1 MTLTPQPRILI
12 VEDERKIATLLRD
25 YLQRSDYQVTLMAS
39 GEQAVE
45 EIRSH
50 PPDLVIL
57 DLMLPG
63 KDGLTICREVRAFS
77 DLPILIL
84 TAKVDEVDRLVGLE
98 MGADD
103 YICKPFSPREVVARV
118 KAVLRRT
125 RPVEKSPKIETGGLT
140 LDTATR
146 QVSVHG
152 EPLHLTPNEFDLL
165 KVLMSHPQRVFE
177 RSDLIALVQG
187 YDFEGYDR
195 TIDSHIKNIRK
206 KIAARLP
213 HRQVIKTIYGVGY
226 AFYPPEEDQQP
237 AG

>member
-1 MTLTPQPRILI
+1 MTSQPRVLI
-12 VEDERKIATLLRD
+12 IEDERKIATLLRD
-25 YLQRSDYQVTLMAS
+25 YLQQEDYQVTLLAS

-45 EIRSH
+45 QIRSQ

-63 KDGLTICREVRAFS
+63 KNGLTICREVRAFS

-125 RPVEKSPKIETGGLT
+125 RPAVEAEKIEAGTLV

-146 QVSVHG
+146 RVAIGGSD
-152 EPLHLTPNEFDLL
+152 LHLTPNEFDLL
-165 KVLMSHPQRVFE
+165 KVLMTHPERVFE

-206 KIAARLP
+206 KIAAHQP
-213 HRQVIKTIYGVGY
+213 DATVIKTVYGVGY
-226 AFYPPEEDQQP
+226 AFYPP
-237 AG
+237 GK

>member
-1 MTLTPQPRILI
+1 MSSQPSILVI
-12 VEDERKIATLLRD
+12 EDERKIATLLRD
-25 YLQRSDYQVTLMAS
+25 YLRQAEFQVTLMAS
-39 GEQAVE
+39 GERAVE
-45 EIRSH
+45 QIREH

-125 RPVEKSPKIETGGLT
+125 RQPAESDRIAAGALVLE
-140 LDTATR
+140 TATR
-146 QVSVHG
+146 RVAVNG
-152 EPLHLTPNEFDLL
+152 APLHLTPNEFDLL
-165 KVLMSHPQRVFE
+165 KVLMSHPERVFE
-177 RSDLIALVQG
+177 RSDLISMVQG

-195 TIDSHIKNIRK
+195 TIDSHIKNLRK
-206 KIAARLP
+206 KIAAHLP
-213 HRQVIKTIYGVGY
+213 DTQVIKTVYGVGY
-226 AFYPPEEDQQP
+226 AFYPPEQP
-237 AG
+237 ISEKGS

>member
-1 MTLTPQPRILI
+1 MSTQPWILVI
-12 VEDERKIATLLRD
+12 EDERKIATLLRD
-25 YLQRSDYQVTLMAS
+25 YLEQADFKVSLMAS
-39 GEQAVE
+39 GEHAVAQ
-45 EIRSH
+45 IREQ

-125 RPVEKSPKIETGGLT
+125 HQTMETQKIAAGCLVLETT
-140 LDTATR
+140 TR
-146 QVSVHG
+146 RVSVNG
-152 EPLHLTPNEFDLL
+152 ELLHLTPNEFDLL
-165 KVLMSHPQRVFE
+165 KVLMGHPERVFE
-177 RSDLIALVQG
+177 RGDLISLVQG

-206 KIAARLP
+206 KIAAHLP
-213 HRQVIKTIYGVGY
+213 DTQVIKTVYGVGY
-226 AFYPPEEDQQP
+226 AFYPPEQQTP
-237 AG
+237 EKGV

>member
-1 MTLTPQPRILI
+1 MTTIQPKILI
-12 VEDERKIATLLRD
+12 IEDERKIATLLRD
-25 YLQRSDYQVTLMAS
+25 YLQQADYQVTVLSS
-39 GEQAVE
+39 GERAVE
-45 EIRSH
+45 QIRQQ
-50 PPDLVIL
+50 PPDLVVL

-125 RPVEKSPKIETGGLT
+125 RPMAETEKIALGPLV

-146 QVSVHG
+146 RVSVL
-152 EPLHLTPNEFDLL
+152 EKDLHLTPNEFDLL
-165 KVLMSHPQRVFE
+165 KVLMAHPERVFE
-177 RSDLIALVQG
+177 RSNLISLVQG
-187 YDFEGYDR
+187 YDFQGYDR

-206 KIAARLP
+206 KIAVHLP
-213 HRQVIKTIYGVGY
+213 ESQVIKTIYGIGY
-226 AFYPPEEDQQP
+226 ALYPPEEGQKTEQ
-237 AG
+237 

>member
-1 MTLTPQPRILI
+1 MSTQPRILVI
-12 VEDERKIATLLRD
+12 EDERKIATLLRD
-25 YLQRSDYQVTLMAS
+25 YLLQADYQVTLLTN
-39 GEQAVE
+39 GVQAVE
-45 EIRSH
+45 QIREHS
-50 PPDLVIL
+50 PDLVIL

-84 TAKVDEVDRLVGLE
+84 TAKADEVDRLVGLE

-125 RPVEKSPKIETGGLT
+125 RQSAAADRIAAGALV

-146 QVSVHG
+146 HVAVNG
-152 EPLHLTPNEFDLL
+152 ERLHLTPNEFDLL
-165 KVLMSHPQRVFE
+165 KVLMSHPERVFE

-195 TIDSHIKNIRK
+195 TIDSHIKNLRK
-206 KIAARLP
+206 KIALHLP
-213 HRQVIKTIYGVGY
+213 GTQVIKTVYGVGY
-226 AFYPPEEDQQP
+226 AFYPPEQQTSEK
-237 AG
+237 GI

>member
-1 MTLTPQPRILI
+1 MTTLQPKILI
-12 VEDERKIATLLRD
+12 IEDERKIAALLRD
-25 YLQRSDYQVTLMAS
+25 YLQQADYQVTLLAS

-45 EIRSH
+45 QIRQQ

-125 RPVEKSPKIETGGLT
+125 RPMAETEKIELGPLV
-140 LDTATR
+140 LDSATR
-146 QVSVHG
+146 RVTIL
-152 EPLHLTPNEFDLL
+152 EEDLHLTPNEFDLL
-165 KVLMSHPQRVFE
+165 KVLMAHPERVFE
-177 RSDLIALVQG
+177 RSDLISMVQG
-187 YDFEGYDR
+187 YDFQGYDR

-206 KIAARLP
+206 KISAHLP
-213 HRQVIKTIYGVGY
+213 GSQVIRTIYGIGY
-226 AFYPPEEDQQP
+226 ALYAPQSGKAAEN
-237 AG
+237 

>member
-1 MTLTPQPRILI
+1 MSTRLRILI

-25 YLQRSDYQVTLMAS
+25 YLQQAGYQVSLMAG

-45 EIRSH
+45 QIREQ

-125 RPVEKSPKIETGGLT
+125 RQSVEADRIKAGCLVLEA
-140 LDTATR
+140 DTR
-146 QVSVHG
+146 RVSVNG
-152 EPLHLTPNEFDLL
+152 EALHLTPNEFDLL
-165 KVLMSHPQRVFE
+165 KVLMSHPERVFG
-177 RSDLIALVQG
+177 RGDLITLVQG

-206 KIAARLP
+206 KIAAHLP
-213 HRQVIKTIYGVGY
+213 DTQVIKTVYGVGY
-226 AFYPPEEDQQP
+226 AFYPPINSEKD
-237 AG
+237 AT

>member
-1 MTLTPQPRILI
+1 MTTQARVLI
-12 VEDERKIATLLRD
+12 IEDERKIATLLRD
-25 YLQRSDYQVTLMAS
+25 YLQQSDFLVTLMAS
-39 GEQAVE
+39 GETAVE
-45 EIRSH
+45 EIRRQS
-50 PPDLVIL
+50 PDLVIL

-98 MGADD
+98 IGADD

-125 RPVEKSPKIETGGLT
+125 RPAVESQKIASGVLT
-140 LDTATR
+140 LDPDTR
-146 QVSVHG
+146 QVSVYG

-165 KVLMSHPQRVFE
+165 KVLMSHPERVFE
-177 RSDLIALVQG
+177 RGDLIALVQG

-206 KIAARLP
+206 KIAVHLP
-213 HRQVIKTIYGVGY
+213 DHQVIKTVYGVGY
-226 AFYPPEEDQQP
+226 AYYPVD

>member
-1 MTLTPQPRILI
+1 MTPQARILI
-12 VEDERKIATLLRD
+12 IEDERKIATLLRD
-25 YLQRSDYQVTLMAS
+25 YLQQSDFQVTLMAS
-39 GEQAVE
+39 GESAVE
-45 EIRSH
+45 EIRRQ

-98 MGADD
+98 IGADD

-125 RPVEKSPKIETGGLT
+125 RPVVESQKIESGVLT
-140 LDTATR
+140 LDPDTR
-146 QVSVHG
+146 QVSVYG

-165 KVLMSHPQRVFE
+165 KVLMSHPERVFE
-177 RSDLIALVQG
+177 RGDLIALVQG

-206 KIAARLP
+206 KIAVHLP
-213 HRQVIKTIYGVGY
+213 DHQVIKTVYGVGY
-226 AFYPPEEDQQP
+226 AYYPVA

>member
-1 MTLTPQPRILI
+1 MTPQSKILI
-12 VEDERKIATLLRD
+12 IEDERKIATLLRD
-25 YLQRSDYQVTLMAS
+25 YLQQADYQVTLLGS
-39 GEQAVE
+39 GDQAVE
-45 EIRSH
+45 QIRSQ

-125 RPVEKSPKIETGGLT
+125 RPAVETEKLELGPLL
-140 LDTATR
+140 LDAATR
-146 QVSVHG
+146 RVSVNDAD
-152 EPLHLTPNEFDLL
+152 LHLTPNEFDLL
-165 KVLMSHPQRVFE
+165 KVLMAHPERVFE
-177 RSDLIALVQG
+177 RSDLISLVQG
-187 YDFEGYDR
+187 YDFQGYDR

-206 KIAARLP
+206 KIAAHLP
-213 HRQVIKTIYGVGY
+213 DSQVIKTIYGVGY
-226 AFYPPEEDQQP
+226 ALYPPESDPRREP
-237 AG
+237 